1 MNTSKTRNLYY
12 VMDEKE
18 EMFVKGNLNN
28 HENSYTGEIDRAFRT
43 YSKEEAIHISNEC
56 NDIGMNTKVVMFTW
70 RCTLVA
76 RNVKGIENNSGIK
89 GDRKLSELNA
99 GETFKDGNGIEY
111 IVCQQ
116 FENGT
121 AAVVRKGLF
130 DHRLYFGDTNDWR
143 DSNIRE
149 YLNKEYFKELAAQF
163 GEDNIVEFT
172 RDLISLDGYDDYG
185 KCRDKVSIMSLLDYM
200 KYHKDI
206 GDCEN
211 IYYLLTPATNDINTG
226 RSILYNR
233 TLEIIE
239 KGLHKRPPVVIWENV
254 PNLASQGKKVSH
266 KHHLDHY
273 IETMEAM
280 GYKSTY
286 AILDAS
292 KYGIPQARER
302 LYVVSLLSGNEFEFP
317 DEIPLKFHLRDF
329 LDKTVNPADYQLS
342 DAEKQLF
349 FTNNGKL
356 YVKEATK
363 IGYKLVEDGDCIN
376 VAFPNS
382 KTRRGR
388 VGKGVAKTL
397 TTAPRQAVYVN
408 GCLRMLTA
416 KECWR
421 LMGFK
426 DRDYAAMKRVGLT
439 EAQICHLAGNSICVP
454 VLQQI
459 FTKLITM
466 GEIEQ

>member
-130 DHRLYFGDTNDWR
+130 DHRLYFGDTNFGGVGAPR
-143 DSNIRE
+143 RALELCGLNIKSIDYVE
-149 YLNKEYFKELAAQF
+149 ILPYAVLAYNNIFDISYKPQNIINWNMDVDILIHGSPCQDFTKE
-163 GEDNIVEFT
+163 
-172 RDLISLDGYDDYG
+172 G
-185 KCRDKVSIMSLLDYM
+185 K
-200 KYHKDI
+200 
-206 GDCEN
+206 
-211 IYYLLTPATNDINTG
+211 NDINTG

-397 TTAPRQAVYVN
+397 TTAPRQAVYTN
-408 GCLRMLTA
+408 GVLRMLTA
-416 KECWR
+416 KEYWR

-426 DRDYAAMKRVGLT
+426 DRDYAAMKKVGLT
-439 EAQICHLAGNSICVP
+439 DAQICHLAGNSICVP
-454 VLQQI
+454 VLQHI
-459 FTKLITM
+459 FTKLIAM
-466 GEIEQ
+466 GEIER

>member
-185 KCRDKVSIMSLLDYM
+185 KCRDKVSI
-200 KYHKDI
+200 
-206 GDCEN
+206 
-211 IYYLLTPATNDINTG
+211 
-226 RSILYNR
+226 
-233 TLEIIE
+233 
-239 KGLHKRPPVVIWENV
+239 
-254 PNLASQGKKVSH
+254 
-266 KHHLDHY
+266 
-273 IETMEAM
+273 
-280 GYKSTY
+280 
-286 AILDAS
+286 ILDAS

-416 KECWR
+416 KEYWR

-466 GEIEQ
+466 GEIER

>member
-211 IYYLLTPATNDINTG
+211 IYYLLTPATI
-226 RSILYNR
+226 
-233 TLEIIE
+233 
-239 KGLHKRPPVVIWENV
+239 
-254 PNLASQGKKVSH
+254 
-266 KHHLDHY
+266 
-273 IETMEAM
+273 
-280 GYKSTY
+280 
-286 AILDAS
+286 
-292 KYGIPQARER
+292 
-302 LYVVSLLSGNEFEFP
+302 LSGCSY
-317 DEIPLKFHLRDF
+317 
-329 LDKTVNPADYQLS
+329 KTVLYIDDNDLPNYTLCSSIMAVRPFFVLKS
-342 DAEKQLF
+342 DIYVSNKKKPFGFFLF
-349 FTNNGKL
+349 C
-356 YVKEATK
+356 
-363 IGYKLVEDGDCIN
+363 LVSSVI
-376 VAFPNS
+376 
-382 KTRRGR
+382 
-388 VGKGVAKTL
+388 
-397 TTAPRQAVYVN
+397 
-408 GCLRMLTA
+408 
-416 KECWR
+416 
-421 LMGFK
+421 
-426 DRDYAAMKRVGLT
+426 
-439 EAQICHLAGNSICVP
+439 
-454 VLQQI
+454 
-459 FTKLITM
+459 LITSKR
-466 GEIEQ
+466 

>member
-185 KCRDKVSIMSLLDYM
+185 KCRDKVSIMSL
-200 KYHKDI
+200 
-206 GDCEN
+206 
-211 IYYLLTPATNDINTG
+211 
-226 RSILYNR
+226 
-233 TLEIIE
+233 
-239 KGLHKRPPVVIWENV
+239 
-254 PNLASQGKKVSH
+254 
-266 KHHLDHY
+266 
-273 IETMEAM
+273 
-280 GYKSTY
+280 
-286 AILDAS
+286 
-292 KYGIPQARER
+292 
-302 LYVVSLLSGNEFEFP
+302 
-317 DEIPLKFHLRDF
+317 
-329 LDKTVNPADYQLS
+329 
-342 DAEKQLF
+342 
-349 FTNNGKL
+349 TNNGKL

-416 KECWR
+416 KDCWR

-426 DRDYAAMKRVGLT
+426 DRDYAAMKKVGLT
-439 EAQICHLAGNSICVP
+439 DAQICHLAGNSICVP
-454 VLQQI
+454 VLQHI
-459 FTKLITM
+459 FTKLIAM
-466 GEIEQ
+466 GEIER

>member
-172 RDLISLDGYDDYG
+172 RDLISLDG
-185 KCRDKVSIMSLLDYM
+185 
-200 KYHKDI
+200 
-206 GDCEN
+206 
-211 IYYLLTPATNDINTG
+211 
-226 RSILYNR
+226 
-233 TLEIIE
+233 
-239 KGLHKRPPVVIWENV
+239 
-254 PNLASQGKKVSH
+254 
-266 KHHLDHY
+266 
-273 IETMEAM
+273 
-280 GYKSTY
+280 
-286 AILDAS
+286 
-292 KYGIPQARER
+292 
-302 LYVVSLLSGNEFEFP
+302 
-317 DEIPLKFHLRDF
+317 
-329 LDKTVNPADYQLS
+329 
-342 DAEKQLF
+342 
-349 FTNNGKL
+349 
-356 YVKEATK
+356 
-363 IGYKLVEDGDCIN
+363 
-376 VAFPNS
+376 
-382 KTRRGR
+382 
-388 VGKGVAKTL
+388 
-397 TTAPRQAVYVN
+397 
-408 GCLRMLTA
+408 
-416 KECWR
+416 
-421 LMGFK
+421 
-426 DRDYAAMKRVGLT
+426 
-439 EAQICHLAGNSICVP
+439 
-454 VLQQI
+454 
-459 FTKLITM
+459 
-466 GEIEQ
+466 

>member
-130 DHRLYFGDTNDWR
+130 
-143 DSNIRE
+143 
-149 YLNKEYFKELAAQF
+149 
-163 GEDNIVEFT
+163 
-172 RDLISLDGYDDYG
+172 
-185 KCRDKVSIMSLLDYM
+185 
-200 KYHKDI
+200 
-206 GDCEN
+206 
-211 IYYLLTPATNDINTG
+211 
-226 RSILYNR
+226 
-233 TLEIIE
+233 
-239 KGLHKRPPVVIWENV
+239 
-254 PNLASQGKKVSH
+254 LASQGKKVSH

-397 TTAPRQAVYVN
+397 TTAPRQAVYTN
-408 GCLRMLTA
+408 GVLRMLTA
-416 KECWR
+416 KEYWR

-426 DRDYAAMKRVGLT
+426 DRDYAAMKKVGLT
-439 EAQICHLAGNSICVP
+439 DAQICHLAGNSICVP
-454 VLQQI
+454 VLQHI
-459 FTKLITM
+459 FTKLIAM
-466 GEIEQ
+466 GEIER

>member
-172 RDLISLDGYDDYG
+172 
-185 KCRDKVSIMSLLDYM
+185 
-200 KYHKDI
+200 
-206 GDCEN
+206 
-211 IYYLLTPATNDINTG
+211 
-226 RSILYNR
+226 
-233 TLEIIE
+233 
-239 KGLHKRPPVVIWENV
+239 
-254 PNLASQGKKVSH
+254 
-266 KHHLDHY
+266 
-273 IETMEAM
+273 
-280 GYKSTY
+280 
-286 AILDAS
+286 
-292 KYGIPQARER
+292 
-302 LYVVSLLSGNEFEFP
+302 
-317 DEIPLKFHLRDF
+317 

-416 KECWR
+416 KEYWR

-466 GEIEQ
+466 GEIER

>member
-1 MNTSKTRNLYY
+1 MNTSKTRYLYY

-111 IVCQQ
+111 IVC
-116 FENGT
+116 
-121 AAVVRKGLF
+121 
-130 DHRLYFGDTNDWR
+130 H
-143 DSNIRE
+143 
-149 YLNKEYFKELAAQF
+149 
-163 GEDNIVEFT
+163 
-172 RDLISLDGYDDYG
+172 
-185 KCRDKVSIMSLLDYM
+185 
-200 KYHKDI
+200 
-206 GDCEN
+206 
-211 IYYLLTPATNDINTG
+211 
-226 RSILYNR
+226 
-233 TLEIIE
+233 
-239 KGLHKRPPVVIWENV
+239 
-254 PNLASQGKKVSH
+254 
-266 KHHLDHY
+266 
-273 IETMEAM
+273 
-280 GYKSTY
+280 
-286 AILDAS
+286 
-292 KYGIPQARER
+292 
-302 LYVVSLLSGNEFEFP
+302 
-317 DEIPLKFHLRDF
+317 
-329 LDKTVNPADYQLS
+329 
-342 DAEKQLF
+342 
-349 FTNNGKL
+349 
-356 YVKEATK
+356 
-363 IGYKLVEDGDCIN
+363 KLVEDGDCIN

-416 KECWR
+416 KEYWR

-466 GEIEQ
+466 GEIER

>member
-1 MNTSKTRNLYY
+1 MCR
-12 VMDEKE
+12 
-18 EMFVKGNLNN
+18 
-28 HENSYTGEIDRAFRT
+28 
-43 YSKEEAIHISNEC
+43 
-56 NDIGMNTKVVMFTW
+56 
-70 RCTLVA
+70 
-76 RNVKGIENNSGIK
+76 
-89 GDRKLSELNA
+89 
-99 GETFKDGNGIEY
+99 
-111 IVCQQ
+111 
-116 FENGT
+116 
-121 AAVVRKGLF
+121 
-130 DHRLYFGDTNDWR
+130 RLCPW
-143 DSNIRE
+143 
-149 YLNKEYFKELAAQF
+149 
-163 GEDNIVEFT
+163 
-172 RDLISLDGYDDYG
+172 
-185 KCRDKVSIMSLLDYM
+185 
-200 KYHKDI
+200 
-206 GDCEN
+206 
-211 IYYLLTPATNDINTG
+211 
-226 RSILYNR
+226 
-233 TLEIIE
+233 
-239 KGLHKRPPVVIWENV
+239 
-254 PNLASQGKKVSH
+254 KKS
-266 KHHLDHY
+266 
-273 IETMEAM
+273 
-280 GYKSTY
+280 
-286 AILDAS
+286 
-292 KYGIPQARER
+292 
-302 LYVVSLLSGNEFEFP
+302 
-317 DEIPLKFHLRDF
+317 FHLRDF

-416 KECWR
+416 KEYWR

-466 GEIEQ
+466 GEIER

>member
-1 MNTSKTRNLYY
+1 MNERNNIMNTSKTRNLYY

-43 YSKEEAIHISNEC
+43 YSKEEAIHVSNEC

-172 RDLISLDGYDDYG
+172 RDLISIDGYDDYG

-211 IYYLLTPATNDINTG
+211 IYYLLTPATI
-226 RSILYNR
+226 
-233 TLEIIE
+233 
-239 KGLHKRPPVVIWENV
+239 
-254 PNLASQGKKVSH
+254 
-266 KHHLDHY
+266 
-273 IETMEAM
+273 
-280 GYKSTY
+280 
-286 AILDAS
+286 
-292 KYGIPQARER
+292 
-302 LYVVSLLSGNEFEFP
+302 LSGCSY
-317 DEIPLKFHLRDF
+317 
-329 LDKTVNPADYQLS
+329 KTVLYIDNNDLPNYTLCGSIMAVRPFFVLKS
-342 DAEKQLF
+342 DI
-349 FTNNGKL
+349 
-356 YVKEATK
+356 YV
-363 IGYKLVEDGDCIN
+363 
-376 VAFPNS
+376 F
-382 KTRRGR
+382 
-388 VGKGVAKTL
+388 
-397 TTAPRQAVYVN
+397 
-408 GCLRMLTA
+408 
-416 KECWR
+416 
-421 LMGFK
+421 
-426 DRDYAAMKRVGLT
+426 
-439 EAQICHLAGNSICVP
+439 
-454 VLQQI
+454 
-459 FTKLITM
+459 
-466 GEIEQ
+466 

>member
-211 IYYLLTPATNDINTG
+211 IYYLLTPTTI
-226 RSILYNR
+226 
-233 TLEIIE
+233 
-239 KGLHKRPPVVIWENV
+239 
-254 PNLASQGKKVSH
+254 
-266 KHHLDHY
+266 
-273 IETMEAM
+273 
-280 GYKSTY
+280 
-286 AILDAS
+286 
-292 KYGIPQARER
+292 
-302 LYVVSLLSGNEFEFP
+302 LSGCSY
-317 DEIPLKFHLRDF
+317 
-329 LDKTVNPADYQLS
+329 KTVLYIDDNDLPNYTLCSSIMAVRPFFVLKS
-342 DAEKQLF
+342 DI
-349 FTNNGKL
+349 
-356 YVKEATK
+356 YV
-363 IGYKLVEDGDCIN
+363 
-376 VAFPNS
+376 F
-382 KTRRGR
+382 
-388 VGKGVAKTL
+388 
-397 TTAPRQAVYVN
+397 
-408 GCLRMLTA
+408 
-416 KECWR
+416 
-421 LMGFK
+421 
-426 DRDYAAMKRVGLT
+426 
-439 EAQICHLAGNSICVP
+439 
-454 VLQQI
+454 
-459 FTKLITM
+459 
-466 GEIEQ
+466 